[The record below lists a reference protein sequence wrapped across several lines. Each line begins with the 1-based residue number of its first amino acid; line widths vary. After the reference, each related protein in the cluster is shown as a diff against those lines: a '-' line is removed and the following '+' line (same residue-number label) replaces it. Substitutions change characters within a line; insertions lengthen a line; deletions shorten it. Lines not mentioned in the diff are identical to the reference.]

1 MKLEYLDDITD
12 GGKNSYAD
20 PDKLIRLYSFDREE
34 VEKLVNIIQY
44 WIIKMKESVDVS
56 ALAFVQ
62 PLNCSLKFEISRT
75 DIGIDPSPERK
86 FVCMLSLDGYG
97 RMVSLLDTFSD
108 LKNEMNGYNWLY
120 EPGNGKIDLLFSPG
134 GTW

>member
-1 MKLEYLDDITD
+1 MKLEYIDDITD
-12 GGKNSYAD
+12 GGKYPDAD

-62 PLNCSLKFEISRT
+62 PLNCSLQFEISRT
-75 DIGIDPSPERK
+75 DIGID
-86 FVCMLSLDGYG
+86 
-97 RMVSLLDTFSD
+97 
-108 LKNEMNGYNWLY
+108 
-120 EPGNGKIDLLFSPG
+120 
-134 GTW
+134 